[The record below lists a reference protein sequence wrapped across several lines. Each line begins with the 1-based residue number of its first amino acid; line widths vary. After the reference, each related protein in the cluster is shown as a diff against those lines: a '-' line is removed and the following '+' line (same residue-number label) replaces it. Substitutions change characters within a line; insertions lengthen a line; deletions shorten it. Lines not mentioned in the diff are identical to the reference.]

1 MIWRLHQQNLCPS
14 LYRGFSLGIDDLSRL
29 ATSHPTLNI
38 AAFSRYASPKRHFL
52 RFRVDLLLTS
62 SFSKGLGFSA
72 LENSRRSFQRLS
84 GVLILPLLSQ
94 FRSSAEVG
102 LGGSECT
109 FFARCGQSPGQ
120 SSGQSYAE
128 PKGPRPRFGQ
138 HLEESKRP
146 SWVFHPSSQSL
157 NP

>member
-38 AAFSRYASPKRHFL
+38 AAFSRYASPKRLFL
-52 RFRVDLLLTS
+52 RFRVDLLFIS
-62 SFSKGLGFSA
+62 SFNKGLGFSA
-72 LENSRRSFQRLS
+72 LENSRRSSQRLS
-84 GVLILPLLSQ
+84 GVLIFPLLSQ
-94 FRSSAEVG
+94 FRSSAEVSGTG

-109 FFARCGQSPGQ
+109 FFARCGQSP
-120 SSGQSYAE
+120 GQSYAE